1 MWLMLQQEKADDYVI
16 ATGKNH
22 SVLEFLD
29 LAFKTVGISDWSKYV
44 ISNKTPHM
52 RPAEVDYLIG
62 DAGKAKKILGWQP
75 KTSFKELVEMM
86 VKADLAM
93 EKKEK

>member
-1 MWLMLQQEKADDYVI
+1 
-16 ATGKNH
+16 
-22 SVLEFLD
+22 LD
-29 LAFKTVGISDWSKYV
+29 LAFKAVGILDWSKYV

-62 DAGKAKKILGWQP
+62 DASKAKRILGWQP

-86 VKADLAM
+86 VKADLEA
-93 EKKEK
+93 ERKEK